1 MFHPLSLSLADAC
14 SGNVNSSAPPPLRV
28 HSLCS
33 ETASRRDN
41 RIRGGLGRTLRMF
54 SRSVPC
60 PKSVQLAFLFGGT
73 IFSPYA
79 CLESSLKQ
87 LLCTAL
93 TQLPS
98 GCALSEQEK
107 PFKQFL
113 PGVAV
118 WGEKQ
123 ALAFTWVDSAH
134 SGPRSPLKPPG
145 LRHHIACRQS
155 MIAIDIECVTWAAT
169 TRRIDYERPR

>member
-1 MFHPLSLSLADAC
+1 MTLRSQPRRSVLKDFHKRRLEFNPTEGLNIEQNVTPEKDRMFRPLSLSLAYAC

-60 PKSVQLAFLFGGT
+60 PKSVQLAFLFRGT
-73 IFSPYA
+73 VFSPYA

-87 LLCTAL
+87 LPCTAL

-107 PFKQFL
+107 PFKQ
-113 PGVAV
+113 
-118 WGEKQ
+118 KC
-123 ALAFTWVDSAH
+123 
-134 SGPRSPLKPPG
+134 SPLKKQSLG
-145 LRHHIACRQS
+145 TTDCQGDHIFVRK
-155 MIAIDIECVTWAAT
+155 
-169 TRRIDYERPR
+169 